1 MTKNIEI
8 PEFAKDWEEQRK
20 EEIEI
25 KTTLESAKKKDE
37 MAKVFVILSVGTF
50 LIQLFFI
57 WIMGSGILW

>member
-25 KTTLESAKKKDE
+25 KETLENAKKKDE
-37 MAKVFVILSVGTF
+37 TAKVFVILSVGTF

-57 WIMGSGILW
+57 WIMGSGLLW

>member
-8 PEFAKDWEEQRK
+8 PEFVKDWEEQRK

-37 MAKVFVILSVGTF
+37 TAKVFVILSVGTF

-57 WIMGSGILW
+57 WIMGSGLLW

>member
-8 PEFAKDWEEQRK
+8 PEFVKDWEEQRK

-57 WIMGSGILW
+57 WIMGSGLLW